1 MKGIQPER
9 ITTLND
15 AAVRNGDWV
24 LYWMQQSQRA
34 HDNPALE
41 YAIHRANPGPAR
53 AGGLRTDRQL
63 PGGQP
68 APLPLHAGGT
78 GRNPGAAGQA
88 PHRMVVRKGRR
99 HVVARL
105 QCDAIGAAGLRCGL
119 HPPSARWR
127 RDGVPIRSPAARWPW
142 RETWSCP
149 SPSYRQKPSMPLA
162 PSDPRSTGIWSSLW
176 CPAPGIGRNGI
187 RRYQNGRHGSGFHR
201 RSIG

>member
-1 MKGIQPER
+1 LSWPE
-9 ITTLND
+9 
-15 AAVRNGDWV
+15 WV

-88 PHRMVVRKGRR
+88 PHRMVVRKGDPARCSACNGCGNRR
-99 HVVARL
+99 CWSAMWATPAINAPGVRRCPNQVPCRTVAVEGDVV
-105 QCDAIGAAGLRCGL
+105 
-119 HPPSARWR
+119 
-127 RDGVPIRSPAARWPW
+127 VPVAVVSPKAEYAARTIRPKINQASGAVSGALPPLSA
-142 RETWSCP
+142 ET
-149 SPSYRQKPSMPLA
+149 R
-162 PSDPRSTGIWSSLW
+162 
-176 CPAPGIGRNGI
+176 IG
-187 RRYQNGRHGSGFHR
+187 RYQNGRPGPGFHR
-201 RSIG
+201 RGLE